1 MEDRIKRAI
10 DNNDTS
16 IFYSSDF
23 VMTSSIREYILNNKK
38 RIIEDIFS
46 LKLWLDDVLV
56 KKVYSDMDFVKAS
69 ILVGN
74 VDVADNF
81 DNEEMHWF
89 LTININKIIEFMLKK
104 IYVLSSNTPNILIN
118 NDNFIRLCLDNGFIQ
133 ILEFNEKF
141 KKYYYENK
149 YVIDS
154 KCLEL
159 IKNGVIHIDKFSSK
173 LLKNNPDFLLMSVKQ
188 NNYDCLFFTE
198 DLEINKYIIDNYRFF
213 KNDFYK
219 YIRKNSYFVNTK
231 LNIKLSSVKMLYSSC
246 LKRDVFSD
254 KIDNSLLL
262 MAGDNFENL
271 MSYLDSDSIT
281 YLFGKRISK
290 LYDNFGNKIFSLG
303 YEKIKVLLSST
314 SKVFERFVKIFDP
327 SVEIKMENVRE
338 IYLLINKYEFL
349 DFAVLKKETF
359 KKMCENIK
367 RDGVFDD
374 EVTKVIDSIKK
385 IIDVSYLE
393 FLQNLIEEKN
403 INISVTN
410 KTSKELINEIFEYY
424 RRSSINF
431 SSKNTEN
438 IEEVIKEIYE
448 LAHTHE
454 FDVYMSSRM
463 NFSVGYPFLVEP
475 SDVYLNRVYK
485 EERISNIKK
494 YILNDTNY
502 FNYFCDKT
510 SINFK
515 EISLK
520 EFKKDV
526 KKYLENKKSLYG
538 LEDYLDGVLSRLSKK
553 DIVDISSVDYN
564 NLPLTDEYLKT
575 FISLDTIIEVLQKVN
590 IDRLLILLNDDEI
603 YDKFKEILYDKQW
616 LFLLDCFKDYK
627 GFYNKDFVS
636 YFISYF
642 DMIMDFDY
650 IEMIDLIKKYK
661 SIPKI
666 FSYLFDNESVVLD
679 SNELLELS
687 KRTLKCLEKKYTA
700 VPYTWEIID
709 DVKVEIGGFDIDDVY
724 LGLSSSS
731 KVMVNSKYDELHE
744 FITTKENGFMIKFYK
759 DELSSILYGIRYG
772 NTIILCNL
780 ECLEDEEKIID
791 ILQKFINNFVNKM
804 KSFGDEIAHIYLS
817 SSNGKLDKVY
827 ASCVKNI
834 GIKIDYMENA
844 ISLYDNC
851 KRVNKDSFVKYKIV
865 DMEYS
870 DASKRANKINIL
882 RLISQKD
889 YENLIGYEYIKAIKA
904 GRNWYKDSEDM
915 VLE

>member
-104 IYVLSSNTPNILIN
+104 IYVLSSNTPNILIK
-118 NDNFIRLCLDNGFIQ
+118 NDNFARLCLDNGFIQ
-133 ILEFNEKF
+133 ILEFNERF

-149 YVIDS
+149 YVIDG

-219 YIRKNSYFVNTK
+219 YIRKNNYFVNTK
-231 LNIKLSSVKMLYSSC
+231 LNIKLSSVKILYSSC

-271 MSYLDSDSIT
+271 MSYLDSDSIA

-338 IYLLINKYEFL
+338 IYLLINKYQFL
-349 DFAVLKKETF
+349 DFSVLKKETF
-359 KKMCENIK
+359 IKICENIK

-515 EISLK
+515 EIPLK

-627 GFYNKDFVS
+627 GFYDKDFVS

-650 IEMIDLIKKYK
+650 MEMIDLIKKYK

-780 ECLEDEEKIID
+780 ESLENEEKIID
-791 ILQKFINNFVNKM
+791 ILKKFINNFVNKM
-804 KSFGDEIAHIYLS
+804 KSFGDEIAHVYLS

>member
-10 DNNDTS
+10 DSNDTS

-104 IYVLSSNTPNILIN
+104 IYVLSSNTPNILIK
-118 NDNFIRLCLDNGFIQ
+118 NDNFVRLCLDNGFIQ
-133 ILEFNEKF
+133 ILEFNERF

-219 YIRKNSYFVNTK
+219 YIRKNNYFVNTK

-271 MSYLDSDSIT
+271 MSYLDSDSIA

-338 IYLLINKYEFL
+338 IYLLINKYQFL
-349 DFAVLKKETF
+349 DFSVLKKETF
-359 KKMCENIK
+359 TKMCENIK

-515 EISLK
+515 EIPLK

-526 KKYLENKKSLYG
+526 KKYLENKKSLYV

-627 GFYNKDFVS
+627 GFYDKDFVS

-650 IEMIDLIKKYK
+650 MEMIDLIKKYK

-744 FITTKENGFMIKFYK
+744 FITTKENGFMIKFYN

-780 ECLEDEEKIID
+780 ESLENEEKIID
-791 ILQKFINNFVNKM
+791 ILKKFINNFVNKM
-804 KSFGDEIAHIYLS
+804 KSFGDEIAHVYLS